1 MNLISSYL
9 RHFAKFELM
18 ATFRNGL
25 KALEFLKS
33 NTVDVVFLDI
43 NMPHLS
49 GLSLS
54 KMLPKETSIVFTTA
68 YSEHAVDSYN
78 VNTVDYLL
86 KPISLERFTK
96 SINKLIALQQL
107 VKTTEIHTVKN
118 NLLIKRRELY
128 ELSFYGY

>member
-1 MNLISSYL
+1 
-9 RHFAKFELM
+9 
-18 ATFRNGL
+18 
-25 KALEFLKS
+25 
-33 NTVDVVFLDI
+33 VFLDI